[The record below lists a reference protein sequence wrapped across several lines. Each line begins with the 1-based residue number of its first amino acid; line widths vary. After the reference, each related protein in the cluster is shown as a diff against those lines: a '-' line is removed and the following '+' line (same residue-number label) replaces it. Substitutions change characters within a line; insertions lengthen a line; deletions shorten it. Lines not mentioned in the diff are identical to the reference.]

1 LTPALRLDL
10 RPSRLL
16 AVLLLLAHGL
26 ALTAV
31 WISLDAWARALLG
44 AGIVLSGAYS
54 AARALHLLGQGVASL
69 ELHEDGR
76 ASWSARDGGR
86 REGRLGRNNFV
97 SAVLVVLELESAGRG
112 RTRVVL
118 MGDSAT
124 PDDLRRLR
132 VWLRWRGRAEAPEE

>member
-26 ALTAV
+26 ALAAV
-31 WISLDAWARALLG
+31 WMSLDAWARALLG
-44 AGIVLSGAYS
+44 AGVALSAAYS
-54 AARALHLLGQGVASL
+54 CARALHLFGQGVTSL
-69 ELHEDGR
+69 ELHGDGR
-76 ASWSARDGGR
+76 ASWSASDGSR

-97 SAVLVVLELESAGRG
+97 SAALVVLELERGGRG
-112 RTRVVL
+112 RNWVVL
-118 MGDSAT
+118 MGDSAR